1 MGMLSTFQKSE
12 YPFDLSQTL
21 WLLATDQE
29 TQHKLR
35 AEVTPVLAANPRPD
49 YKTLKD
55 LQWLD
60 CVV

>member
-1 MGMLSTFQKSE
+1 MSE
-12 YPFDLSQTL
+12 NPPDRLQTL

-35 AEVTPVLAANPRPD
+35 AEITPVLAANPRPD

>member
-1 MGMLSTFQKSE
+1 MLE
-12 YPFDLSQTL
+12 NPPDRLQTL

-29 TQHKLR
+29 SQQKLR